1 MTIATDEVDL
11 DRDRLLVERCQG
23 GDAAAF
29 GELYAVYHDRLVRHC
44 RRRLGGAADS
54 EDVAQEAFIR
64 AWRAMDRF
72 EAGRSFYSWL
82 SVIASNACTDVLRRH
97 RPTASLADV
106 RGEAALDG
114 RRGVEEHLT
123 TAFDAALA
131 HEAMRHLTD
140 RHRRVLHLREQ
151 LDWSV
156 DDIAAHEGLGA
167 NAVDTLLWRA
177 RASLRRKFHALS
189 EGAAAVIA
197 TGGTRFV
204 LARNR
209 VAHAVHRA
217 GGASGSPVRV
227 RAAVAAV
234 VALGVGAA
242 VTPLGWSHAPTP
254 PPVVGYGNVGAGA
267 HRAADVPRAPGL
279 ARSAASPVVAAGA
292 GAAPAGTPSIGPA
305 ATLVASDPGLPAPP
319 VAGSGGGTGSVV
331 PPVAN
336 PATGGPAATGVLST
350 AASGAVG
357 AVQVATGAVLATVG
371 GVATAVGGT
380 VQATPIGPVVAPVV
394 QSVSGTVGPTPVTG
408 VVDGLGGSAVPTVP

>member
-1 MTIATDEVDL
+1 MTTATDGTDL
-11 DRDRLLVERCQG
+11 DRDRLLVELCQG
-23 GDAAAF
+23 GDADAF

-44 RRRLGGAADS
+44 RRRLGGAADA
-54 EDVAQEAFIR
+54 EDVAQEAFLR
-64 AWRAMDRF
+64 AWRAMGRF

-97 RPTASLADV
+97 RPTVSLADV

-123 TAFDAALA
+123 TAFDVALA
-131 HEAMRHLTD
+131 HEAMGHLTD

-156 DDIAAHEGLGA
+156 DDIAAHEGLGP

-217 GGASGSPVRV
+217 GGMSGSPVRV
-227 RAAVAAV
+227 RAAVAAF

-242 VTPLGWSHAPTP
+242 VTPLGWSRAPDP
-254 PPVVGYGNVGAGA
+254 PPVVVGGTGGGA
-267 HRAADVPRAPGL
+267 HRVAGAPRASGP
-279 ARSAASPVVAAGA
+279 ARAAVPPVVGAEA
-292 GAAPAGTPSIGPA
+292 GAASAGTPPTGTSGPP
-305 ATLVASDPGLPAPP
+305 VASDPGPTAPP
-319 VAGSGGGTGSVV
+319 PVGPGGGTRSAV
-331 PPVAN
+331 PPVAS
-336 PATGGPAATGVLST
+336 PTTAGPAVTGVLST

-357 AVQVATGAVLATVG
+357 TVQATTGAVLATVG

-380 VQATPIGPVVAPVV
+380 VQATPVGPVLAPVV
-394 QSVSGTVGPTPVTG
+394 QSVSGAVGPTPVTG
-408 VVDGLGGSAVPTVP
+408 VLDGLGGSGVPTLP

>member
-44 RRRLGGAADS
+44 RRRLGAVADS

-123 TAFDAALA
+123 IAFDAALA

-189 EGAAAVIA
+189 EGVAAVIA

-217 GGASGSPVRV
+217 GGVSGSPVRV

-242 VTPLGWSHAPTP
+242 VTPLGWPHAPTP
-254 PPVVGYGNVGAGA
+254 PPVVGGDAGAGA
-267 HRAADVPRAPGL
+267 HRTADVPRTPGQ
-279 ARSAASPVVAAGA
+279 AGSATPPVVAAGA
-292 GAAPAGTPSIGPA
+292 GAVSAGTPSTGPA
-305 ATLVASDPGLPAPP
+305 ASRVASDPGPPAPP
-319 VAGSGGGTGSVV
+319 VAGSGSGTGSAA

-336 PATGGPAATGVLST
+336 PATAGPAATGVLST
-350 AASGAVG
+350 AASGVVG
-357 AVQVATGAVLATVG
+357 TVQVATGAALATVG

-380 VQATPIGPVVAPVV
+380 VQATPVGPVVAPVV
-394 QSVSGTVGPTPVTG
+394 QSVSGAVGPTPVTG
-408 VVDGLGGSAVPTVP
+408 VLDGLGGSGVPTVP